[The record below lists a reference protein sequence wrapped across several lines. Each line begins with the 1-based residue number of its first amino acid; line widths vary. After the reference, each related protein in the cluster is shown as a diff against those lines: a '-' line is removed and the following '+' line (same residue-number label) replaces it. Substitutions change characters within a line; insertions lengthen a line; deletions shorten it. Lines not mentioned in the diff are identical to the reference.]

1 MNITLLYGTITL
13 YHKSDKKGGTVLSVF
28 DKLIHQKDTY
38 DREAPEMLGSFDA
51 AKEKRCPYCGSEY
64 AIDSYDWVVVRF
76 ESE

>member
-1 MNITLLYGTITL
+1 M
-13 YHKSDKKGGTVLSVF
+13 LSVF

-38 DREAPEMLGSFDA
+38 DREALEMLGSFDA